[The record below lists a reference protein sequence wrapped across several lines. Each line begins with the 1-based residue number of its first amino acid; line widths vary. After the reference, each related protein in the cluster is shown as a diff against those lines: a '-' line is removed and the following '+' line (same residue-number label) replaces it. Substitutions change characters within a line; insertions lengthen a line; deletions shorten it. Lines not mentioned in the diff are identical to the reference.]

1 MFRTDILNDL
11 VSCSRSSQQI
21 VASSTPSRMLRQYV
35 HQLGQKLVRR
45 RRLEPREE
53 SESPV
58 AHLNTL
64 QMVIL
69 GVANTLGAGIY
80 IVAGIVAKYIT
91 GPAIAISF
99 LVATLPCVMCA
110 LCYAELWARVQRSG
124 SLYLYSYVTM
134 GHLCAFITGWNLIL
148 TLLIATASLSKVWS
162 ITFDSLIGNTSL
174 RH

>member
-1 MFRTDILNDL
+1 
-11 VSCSRSSQQI
+11 
-21 VASSTPSRMLRQYV
+21 MLRQYV

-53 SESPV
+53 TESPV

-99 LVATLPCVMCA
+99 LVAALPCVMCA
-110 LCYAELWARVQRSG
+110 LCYTELWARVPRS
-124 SLYLYSYVTM
+124 SSVYLYSLSPWDNCV
-134 GHLCAFITGWNLIL
+134 HS
-148 TLLIATASLSKVWS
+148 SLA
-162 ITFDSLIGNTSL
+162 GTSS
-174 RH
+174 